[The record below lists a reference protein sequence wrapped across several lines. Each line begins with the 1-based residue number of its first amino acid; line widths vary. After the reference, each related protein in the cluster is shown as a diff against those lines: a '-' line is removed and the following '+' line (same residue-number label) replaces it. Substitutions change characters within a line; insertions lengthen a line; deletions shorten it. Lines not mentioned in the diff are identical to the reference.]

1 VPPYGGLNAKP
12 RSKNVVIH
20 SPAIFYEPF
29 PTRFAA
35 CLATSSKESEA

>member
-20 SPAIFYEPF
+20 LSPASRLFGPE
-29 PTRFAA
+29 
-35 CLATSSKESEA
+35 CLRLFV